1 MNYSMNRSVPF
12 YIPEI
17 SHGFQEAKGLFKTD
31 EKGVELEFEV
41 TDSILGFFKSGVQT
55 VHIPFS
61 ELQTVRYKKGWFR
74 SKIILEAFSMKTLE
88 DIPGSE
94 QASCTLKIKRK
105 HRKDAEQI
113 VSQASLRLSE
123 YKLSRLDET
132 D

>member
-1 MNYSMNRSVPF
+1 
-12 YIPEI
+12 
-17 SHGFQEAKGLFKTD
+17 
-31 EKGVELEFEV
+31 
-41 TDSILGFFKSGVQT
+41 
-55 VHIPFS
+55 
-61 ELQTVRYKKGWFR
+61 
-74 SKIILEAFSMKTLE
+74 MKTLE

-105 HRKDAEQI
+105 HRKDAEQM